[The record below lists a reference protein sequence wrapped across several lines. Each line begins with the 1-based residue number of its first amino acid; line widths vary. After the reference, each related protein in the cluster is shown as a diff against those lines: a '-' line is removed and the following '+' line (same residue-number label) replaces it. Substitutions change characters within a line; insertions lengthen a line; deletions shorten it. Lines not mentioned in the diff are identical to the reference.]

1 MAFPFSVA
9 GLHSFYLF
17 GDKTVSNDLFRQEAL
32 EAQSASN
39 DLFGRPTGVVPP
51 AWSRITTLLAFF
63 MIALIAFLLTAN
75 FARKETVRGKLRP
88 VAAEARIYALEP
100 GIVSEVFIEDGTI
113 VEAGTQIATI
123 ASDRVLSDGSN
134 LSEDAMAALGR
145 EQSLLRDRLR
155 GLRRTARI
163 SEDDLEQRI
172 ADAARQER
180 EGKDQLTLI
189 EERLVTAR
197 KRAKDTQEFLEE
209 GLITAPEHLQRVDDV
224 SQLEQSRLQ
233 TIASIGAADAAQSRL
248 VIERRRI
255 RADLERDEADIN
267 QRITQLDAQMRQ
279 TESQAAHVIAAP
291 IAGQVSALQARVG
304 ERADPSIPLATI
316 GEPDAEL
323 IAELYLPSRAIAFV
337 ETGQLVKLQYDA
349 LPYQKFGVAEG
360 NVLRVSSTSLLPQEL
375 GVLTQNPEPLYRV
388 EVGLSAQAVKAF
400 GKDIPLQSGMELT
413 ADIVLEDR
421 KLMEWLLEPIRSV
434 R

>member
-1 MAFPFSVA
+1 ME
-9 GLHSFYLF
+9 
-17 GDKTVSNDLFRQEAL
+17 NELFRQEAL

-51 AWSRITTLLAFF
+51 AWSRITNLIALF
-63 MIALIAFLLTAN
+63 MLALIAFLLTAN

-100 GIVSEVFIEDGTI
+100 GIVSDVFIEDGTI
-113 VEAGTQIATI
+113 VEAGAQIATI
-123 ASDRVLSDGSN
+123 KSDRVLSDGAN
-134 LSEDAMAALGR
+134 LSDDAMAGLHR
-145 EQSLLRDRLR
+145 EQDLLKDRLG
-155 GLRRTARI
+155 GLQRTARI

-172 ADAARQER
+172 ADAARQEQ
-180 EGKDQLTLI
+180 EGKDQLELL
-189 EERLVTAR
+189 EKRLVTAR
-197 KRAKDTQEFLEE
+197 ERMKSTEEFLAE
-209 GLITAPEHLQRVDDV
+209 GLITAPEHLRRVDEV
-224 SQLEQSRLQ
+224 SQLEQTRLQ
-233 TIASIGAADAAQSRL
+233 AVAQIGSASAAQSRL
-248 VIERRRI
+248 AIERRRI
-255 RADLERDEADIN
+255 RADLSRDEADIN
-267 QRITQLDAQMRQ
+267 QRITQLGAQLRQ

-291 IAGQVSALQARVG
+291 IAGRVSALQARVG

-316 GEPDAEL
+316 GEPDGEL

-337 ETGQLVKLQYDA
+337 EPGQFVKLQYDA

-360 NVLRVSSTSLLPQEL
+360 EVLRISSTSLLPQEL
-375 GVLTQNPEPLYRV
+375 GVSTQNPEPLYRV
-388 EVGLSAQAVKAF
+388 EVSLSGQSVRAF

-421 KLMEWLLEPIRSV
+421 KLMEWLLEPLRSV

>member
-1 MAFPFSVA
+1 MLSSRYV
-9 GLHSFYLF
+9 F
-17 GDKTVSNDLFRQEAL
+17 GEKIVGNDLFRQEAL

-88 VAAEARIYALEP
+88 IAAEARIYALEP
-100 GIVSEVFIEDGTI
+100 GIVSEVLISDGAI
-113 VEAGTQIATI
+113 VEAGSQIAVI
-123 ASDRVLSDGSN
+123 KSDRVLSDGSN
-134 LSEDAMAALGR
+134 LSEDAMAALHR
-145 EQSLLRDRLR
+145 EQGLLKDRLR
-155 GLRRTARI
+155 GLQHTARI
-163 SEDDLEQRI
+163 SEDDLDQRI
-172 ADAARQER
+172 TDAARQEQ
-180 EGKDQLTLI
+180 EGRDQFELI
-189 EERLVTAR
+189 EKRLITAHQR
-197 KRAKDTQEFLEE
+197 VEDTKTFLEE
-209 GLITAPEHLQRVDDV
+209 GLITQAEHLRRVDEV

-233 TIASIGAADAAQSRL
+233 TLAQIGAAEAAQSRL

-255 RADLERDEADIN
+255 RADLVRDEADIN
-267 QRITQLDAQMRQ
+267 QRITQLEAQMRQ

-304 ERADPSIPLATI
+304 ERADPSVPLATI

-337 ETGQLVKLQYDA
+337 EPGQLVKLQYDA
-349 LPYQKFGVAEG
+349 LPYQKFGIAEG
-360 NVLRVSSTSLLPQEL
+360 SVLRVSSTSLLPQEL

-388 EVGLSAQAVKAF
+388 EVGLSAQAVEAF

-421 KLMEWLLEPIRSV
+421 KLMEWLLEPLRSV

>member
-1 MAFPFSVA
+1 ME
-9 GLHSFYLF
+9 
-17 GDKTVSNDLFRQEAL
+17 NELFRQEAL

-51 AWSRITTLLAFF
+51 AWSRITNLIALF
-63 MIALIAFLLTAN
+63 MLALIAFLLTAN

-100 GIVSEVFIEDGTI
+100 GIVSDVFIEDGTI
-113 VEAGTQIATI
+113 VEAGAQIATI
-123 ASDRVLSDGSN
+123 KSDRVLSDGAN
-134 LSEDAMAALGR
+134 LSDDAMAGLHR
-145 EQSLLRDRLR
+145 EQDLLKDRLG
-155 GLRRTARI
+155 GLQRTARI

-172 ADAARQER
+172 ADAARQEQ
-180 EGKDQLTLI
+180 EGKDQLELL
-189 EERLVTAR
+189 EKRLVTAR
-197 KRAKDTQEFLEE
+197 ERMKSTEEFLAE
-209 GLITAPEHLQRVDDV
+209 GLITAPEHLRRVDEV
-224 SQLEQSRLQ
+224 SQLEQTRLQ
-233 TIASIGAADAAQSRL
+233 AVAQIGSASAAQSRL
-248 VIERRRI
+248 AIERRRI
-255 RADLERDEADIN
+255 RADLSRDEADIN
-267 QRITQLDAQMRQ
+267 QRITQLGAQLRQ

-291 IAGQVSALQARVG
+291 IAGRVSALQARVG

-316 GEPDAEL
+316 AEPDGEL

-337 ETGQLVKLQYDA
+337 EPGQFVKLQYDA

-360 NVLRVSSTSLLPQEL
+360 EVLRISSTSLLPQEL
-375 GVLTQNPEPLYRV
+375 GVSTQNPEPLYRV
-388 EVGLSAQAVKAF
+388 EVSLSGQSVRAF

-421 KLMEWLLEPIRSV
+421 KLMEWLLEPLRSV

>member
-1 MAFPFSVA
+1 M
-9 GLHSFYLF
+9 G
-17 GDKTVSNDLFRQEAL
+17 NDLFRQEAL
-32 EAQSASN
+32 DAQSASN

-51 AWSRITTLLAFF
+51 AWSRITTLLALF

-88 VAAEARIYALEP
+88 VEAEARIYALEP
-100 GIVSEVFIEDGTI
+100 GIVSEVFIEDGAI
-113 VEAGTQIATI
+113 VDAGTQIATI
-123 ASDRVLSDGSN
+123 KSDRVLSDGSN
-134 LSEDAMAALGR
+134 LSDDALAALSR
-145 EQSLLRDRLR
+145 EQDLLSERLR
-155 GLRRTARI
+155 GLQQTARI

-172 ADAARQER
+172 ADAARQEQ
-180 EGKDQLTLI
+180 EGKDQLELI
-189 EERLVTAR
+189 EQRLITAR
-197 KRAKDTQEFLEE
+197 KRVEDTKTFLDE
-209 GLITAPEHLQRVDDV
+209 GLITEAEHLRRVDEL

-233 TIASIGAADAAQSRL
+233 TLAHMGAAEAAQSRL

-255 RADLERDEADIN
+255 RADLSRDEADIN
-267 QRITQLDAQMRQ
+267 QRITQLGAQMRQ

-316 GEPDAEL
+316 GEPEADL

-337 ETGQLVKLQYDA
+337 EPGQLVKLQYDA
-349 LPYQKFGVAEG
+349 LPYQKFGVADG

-388 EVGLSAQAVKAF
+388 EVGLSAQAVAAF

-421 KLMEWLLEPIRSV
+421 KLMEWLLEPVRSIR
-434 R
+434 